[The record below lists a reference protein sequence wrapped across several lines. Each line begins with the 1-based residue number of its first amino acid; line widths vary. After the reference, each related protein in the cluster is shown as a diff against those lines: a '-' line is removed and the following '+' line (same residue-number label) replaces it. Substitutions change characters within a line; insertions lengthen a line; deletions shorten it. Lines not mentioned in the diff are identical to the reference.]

1 LSVAATYAEAL
12 YESAVS
18 EGAVDAVASDLKE
31 FSSAVDRS
39 DELREVLENPEVDR
53 RAKRS
58 VLDAITEGAHPL
70 LANFLK
76 VLVDRGR
83 LTELKEISEAFAD
96 RVDTAEARLEVEAI
110 TAVPLPADL
119 RERLVEDIQKKTG
132 QSVVLSETVDPEIVG
147 GLVLKV
153 GEFVVD
159 GSVRHNLDRL
169 AERLHAVS
177 VDAALSPS

>member
-1 LSVAATYAEAL
+1 MSVAATYAEAL

-18 EGAVDAVASDLKE
+18 EGGVDAVASDLKE
-31 FSSAVDRS
+31 FTAAVAGSA
-39 DELREVLENPEVDR
+39 ELRDALENPEIDR
-53 RAKRS
+53 RAKRGIIGE
-58 VLDAITEGAHPL
+58 ITEGAHPL

-119 RERLVEDIQKKTG
+119 RERLVEDIQEKTG